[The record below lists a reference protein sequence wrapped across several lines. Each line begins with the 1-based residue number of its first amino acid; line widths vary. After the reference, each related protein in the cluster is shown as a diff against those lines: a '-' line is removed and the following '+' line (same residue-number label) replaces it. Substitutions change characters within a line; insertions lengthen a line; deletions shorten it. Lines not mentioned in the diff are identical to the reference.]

1 MEYKK
6 LSTNCR
12 AFSKIN
18 DKNYCVSYET
28 VIAVCDYT
36 TKKIYVLRN
45 LTVTSKKHLCQ
56 WAKFYGINDL
66 DRVIVDKSFIDSL

>member
-12 AFSKIN
+12 AFSRIN
-18 DKNYCVSYET
+18 DKNYCVSYEI
-28 VIAVCDYT
+28 VIGVCDYPA
-36 TKKIYVLRN
+36 KKIYVLRN
-45 LTVTSKKHLCQ
+45 LSVTSKKHLCQ

-66 DRVIVDKSFIDSL
+66 DRVIVDKTFIDSL

>member
-28 VIAVCDYT
+28 VIAVCDYMSG
-36 TKKIYVLRN
+36 KIYVLRG
-45 LTVTSKKHLCQ
+45 LSVTSKKHLTV

>member
-28 VIAVCDYT
+28 VIAVCDYMQH
-36 TKKIYVLRN
+36 KIYVLQG
-45 LTVTSKKHLCQ
+45 LTVTSKKHLNQ
-56 WAKFYGINDL
+56 WSKYYGINDL
-66 DRVIVDKSFIDSL
+66 DRVIVNKSFIDSL

>member
-12 AFSKIN
+12 AFSRIN

-28 VIAVCDYT
+28 VIGVCDYSL
-36 TKKIYVLRN
+36 KKIYVLRN
-45 LTVTSKKHLCQ
+45 LSVTSKKHLTQ

-66 DRVIVDKSFIDSL
+66 ERVITDKSFLDSL

>member
-12 AFSKIN
+12 SFSRIN

-36 TKKIYVLRN
+36 AKKIYVLRN

-66 DRVIVDKSFIDSL
+66 DRVITDKSFIDNL

>member
-12 AFSKIN
+12 SFSRIN

-28 VIAVCDYT
+28 VIAVCDYSL
-36 TKKIYVLRN
+36 KKIYVLRN
-45 LTVTSKKHLCQ
+45 LSVTSKKHLCQ

-66 DRVIVDKSFIDSL
+66 ERVVTDKTFIDSL

>member
-12 AFSKIN
+12 AFSRIN

-28 VIAVCDYT
+28 IIAVCDYSL
-36 TKKIYVLRN
+36 KKLYVLRN
-45 LTVTSKKHLCQ
+45 LSVTSKKHLTQ
-56 WAKFYGINDL
+56 WARFYGINDL
-66 DRVIVDKSFIDSL
+66 ERVIVDKSVIDNL

>member
-12 AFSKIN
+12 SFSRIN

-28 VIAVCDYT
+28 IIAVCDYPA
-36 TKKIYVLRN
+36 KKIYVLRN
-45 LTVTSKKHLCQ
+45 LSVTSKKHLCQ

-66 DRVIVDKSFIDSL
+66 DRVISDKLFIDSL

>member
-18 DKNYCVSYET
+18 DKNYCVSYDT
-28 VIAVCDYT
+28 IIAVCDYQ
-36 TKKIYVLRN
+36 KSKIFVLQN
-45 LTVTSKKHLCQ
+45 LSLTSKKHLTQ
-56 WAKFYGINDL
+56 WSKYYGINDL
-66 DRVIVDKSFIDSL
+66 DRVITDKSFIDSL

>member
-12 AFSKIN
+12 AFSRIN

-28 VIAVCDYT
+28 VIAICDYT
-36 TKKIYVLRN
+36 AKKIYVLRN

-56 WAKFYGINDL
+56 WANFYGINL
-66 DRVIVDKSFIDSL
+66 FDRVIVDKSFIDSL

>member
-18 DKNYCVSYET
+18 EKNYCVSYET
-28 VIAVCDYT
+28 VIAVCDYMQH
-36 TKKIYVLRN
+36 KIYVLRN
-45 LTVTSKKHLCQ
+45 LSVTSKKHLSQ
-56 WAKFYGINDL
+56 WSKYYGINDL
-66 DRVIVDKSFIDSL
+66 DRVSTDKSFIDSL

>member
-12 AFSKIN
+12 SFSRIN
-18 DKNYCVSYET
+18 DKNYLVSYET

-36 TKKIYVLRN
+36 AKKIYVLRN

>member
-28 VIAVCDYT
+28 VIAVCDYSL
-36 TKKIYVLRN
+36 KKIYVLRN
-45 LTVTSKKHLCQ
+45 LTVTSKKHLNQ
-56 WAKFYGINDL
+56 WIKYFKL
-66 DRVIVDKSFIDSL
+66 DNYQKVVIGGNID

>member
-12 AFSKIN
+12 AFSRIN
-18 DKNYCVSYET
+18 DKNYLVSYET

-36 TKKIYVLRN
+36 AKKIYVLRN